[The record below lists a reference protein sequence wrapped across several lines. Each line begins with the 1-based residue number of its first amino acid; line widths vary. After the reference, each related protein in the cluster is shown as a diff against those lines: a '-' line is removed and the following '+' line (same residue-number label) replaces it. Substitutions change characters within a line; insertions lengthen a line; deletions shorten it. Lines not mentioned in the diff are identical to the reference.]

1 MYLEN
6 VEGKFKTSEL
16 PVEAQFS
23 TVQRIVV
30 HDVNDDS
37 HKDIILAGN
46 FYHREVETTRSDA
59 SIGYVMFGNGK
70 GKFKTVHPTKAGLK
84 MRQDLRDLKLL
95 QTATGYKLLGAV
107 NSGPM
112 QFYSLK

>member
-1 MYLEN
+1 
-6 VEGKFKTSEL
+6 
-16 PVEAQFS
+16 
-23 TVQRIVV
+23 
-30 HDVNDDS
+30 
-37 HKDIILAGN
+37 
-46 FYHREVETTRSDA
+46 
-59 SIGYVMFGNGK
+59 MFGNGK

-84 MRQDLRDLKLL
+84 MYQDLRDLKLL